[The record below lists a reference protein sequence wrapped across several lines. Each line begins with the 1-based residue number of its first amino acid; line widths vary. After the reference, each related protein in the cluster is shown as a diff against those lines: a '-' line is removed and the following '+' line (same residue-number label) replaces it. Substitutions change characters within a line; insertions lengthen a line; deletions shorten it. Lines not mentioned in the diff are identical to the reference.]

1 MNKGAQVSPDDQF
14 DNAMEKYCSK
24 YGVGALQQRVER
36 GDFIGEQ
43 EAKARAFLSKKA
55 QEALTRYQLSPEYSA
70 LRQANAA
77 EQANKLSAAANAK
90 AHRAYVMS
98 AIAVVVSLVGLV
110 IQLVKG

>member
-1 MNKGAQVSPDDQF
+1 MRSDEQF
-14 DNAMEKYCSK
+14 DKVMEKFCSRN
-24 YGVGALQQRVER
+24 GIQALQQRIER
-36 GDFIGEQ
+36 GDFIGDQ

-55 QEALTRYQLSPEYSA
+55 EEAAIRYQLSPEFSA

-77 EQANKLSAAANAK
+77 ERSNKLSAEANAK

-98 AIAVVVSLVGLV
+98 AIAVVVSLAALV

>member
-1 MNKGAQVSPDDQF
+1 MSPDDQF
-14 DNAMEKYCSK
+14 DKAMEKLCSK
-24 YGVGALQQRVER
+24 RGIQALQQSIER
-36 GDFIGEQ
+36 GDFVGEQ

-55 QEALTRYQLSPEYSA
+55 VEAVTRYQLSPEYSA

-98 AIAVVVSLVGLV
+98 AIAVFVSLVGLV